1 MSCKDW
7 ETLGLGESYEECCE
21 DYPDYCQETR
31 PALKCSSINEYKS
44 FDFKNCSPEGWKQ
57 VNDDCWLDSTLY
69 VLFAPTQLAPNMAVI
84 LDQLNASE
92 DKDEKNIALH
102 ISNYLDGLNDNSWSD
117 REECKQLH
125 KNEIGNS
132 LLSWNE
138 THQFKLFD
146 EATAGFQFFRN
157 PNDDPSGNIG
167 RGPQDVLITFFS
179 LVSNDIEIKK
189 IESNDVR
196 SYCSTTEQKPIKRL
210 IDSLTSDK
218 KILIISMMSIDI
230 ASCQDSTT
238 LPDVQQFN
246 NYNLQSIIHGSGAHI
261 TSATSC
267 NETYFKY
274 DNMEKPVTL
283 SSLNPEDPYFK
294 YAQTLFMVYMK
305 TTAGGYKKKRKTA
318 RKGYRRMKNTLAG
331 VKRNRKTRNRKR
343 KTRRRRFF

>member
-1 MSCKDW
+1 M
-7 ETLGLGESYEECCE
+7 
-21 DYPDYCQETR
+21 
-31 PALKCSSINEYKS
+31 
-44 FDFKNCSPEGWKQ
+44 
-57 VNDDCWLDSTLY
+57 
-69 VLFAPTQLAPNMAVI
+69 
-84 LDQLNASE
+84 
-92 DKDEKNIALH
+92 
-102 ISNYLDGLNDNSWSD
+102 
-117 REECKQLH
+117 
-125 KNEIGNS
+125 
-132 LLSWNE
+132 
-138 THQFKLFD
+138 
-146 EATAGFQFFRN
+146 
-157 PNDDPSGNIG
+157 
-167 RGPQDVLITFFS
+167 
-179 LVSNDIEIKK
+179 VSNDIEIKK

-246 NYNLQSIIHGSGAHI
+246 NYNLQSSIHGSGAHI

-305 TTAGGYKKKRKTA
+305 TTAGGYKKKT
-318 RKGYRRMKNTLAG
+318 KNIK
-331 VKRNRKTRNRKR
+331 KRV
-343 KTRRRRFF
+343 